1 MEGFVG
7 PTLRLRT
14 LLPTAPLTVRA
25 QRRYSTTYM
34 GSRRECSGRVIFW
47 LRCFSACARVY
58 VYVYVC
64 AHVRVCACT
73 CVPCTCVCVMHV
85 FGCICT
91 RVRVC
96 VHECTS
102 SVVVT
107 EGAPILRST
116 NPEGAPTNSTLSVH
130 MCMCVNVCMRLCTRV
145 HVCVHVRI
153 SCVFFSLC
161 ARVHICIC
169 APAKGFQCACACLLS
184 SLHERACACAR
195 ER

>member
-25 QRRYSTTYM
+25 QRHYSTTYM

-102 SVVVT
+102 SVEVA
-107 EGAPILRST
+107 EGAPLLRST
-116 NPEGAPTNSTLSVH
+116 NPEGAPTNTTLSVH
-130 MCMCVNVCMRLCTRV
+130 MCMSVCLRV
-145 HVCVHVRI
+145 CRGSPEVYIYIYKYIHIHIHIYINIHVYIYMYDIYICMYM
-153 SCVFFSLC
+153 
-161 ARVHICIC
+161 HICIYIC
-169 APAKGFQCACACLLS
+169 IHVLYIYIYV
-184 SLHERACACAR
+184 
-195 ER
+195 